1 MKLADLLID
10 TPVKAVR
17 GPVDRT
23 IHALRYD
30 SRRVEAGDVFFAWR
44 GAKTDGHRFIAD
56 VCGRGAAAVVLEDPQ
71 FSGHG
76 PTFIEV
82 DDARRAMA
90 TMSASFFGRPDR
102 ALCMAGVTGTNGKT
116 TTAFIL
122 KHLLAEPGA
131 PVGLIGTVRYE
142 IGERVLPAARTTPE
156 SLDLHELLAQ
166 MKAAGCRSAV
176 MEVSSHALEQ
186 GRVAPIDFQ
195 VGIFTNLTQ
204 DHLDYHGT
212 MEKYFAAKQ
221 LLFANLDRAENP
233 GVAVINLDDPHGA
246 KLIEA
251 LSPRVR
257 TITYS
262 VRGAEGADLSARELQ
277 VDASGTCGTLRI
289 GGDPGAASKLPQG
302 AHEFAF
308 ELPLIGS
315 FNVANALAAVGGA
328 LALGVAPGIIVER
341 LRDTPQVPG
350 RLEKFVSADGVL
362 AVVDYAHTDDAVR
375 KALAVLRGI
384 TRGRLLVVLG
394 CGGNRDAAKRP
405 LMARA
410 AVEEADF
417 AIFTADNPRNE
428 AIDAIL
434 AQMTAGVSDPRWQG
448 KFQTE
453 PDRRAAIAQALALA
467 RPGDVVCVAGKGH
480 ETTQEIAGQYH
491 PFDDRIVVREFL
503 LRRAA

>member
-1 MKLADLLID
+1 VKLSEILQD
-10 TPVKAVR
+10 TVVKSVK
-17 GPVDRT
+17 GPVDRS

-30 SRRVEAGDVFFAWR
+30 SRRVEANDVFFAWQ
-44 GAKTDGHRFIAD
+44 GEKSDGHRFVAEVND
-56 VCGRGAAAVVLEDPQ
+56 KGAAAVVLEKAG
-71 FSGHG
+71 FGG
-76 PTFIEV
+76 PGATFIEV

-102 ALCMAGVTGTNGKT
+102 SLKMVGVTGTNGKT
-116 TTAFIL
+116 TTTFIL
-122 KHLLAEPGA
+122 KHLLSEPKV

-142 IGERVLPAARTTPE
+142 IGERILPAARTTPE

-166 MKAAGCRSAV
+166 MKTAGCRAAV

-186 GRVAPIDFQ
+186 GRVSPIQFQ
-195 VGIFTNLTQ
+195 VGVFTNLTQ

-212 MEKYFAAKQ
+212 MENYFAAKQ

-233 GVAVINLDDPHGA
+233 GVAVINLDDAYGVRLA
-246 KLIEA
+246 RA
-251 LSPRVR
+251 LSPQVR
-257 TITYS
+257 AITYT
-262 VRGAEGADLSARELQ
+262 VRGQAGAEIEARDLR
-277 VDASGTCGTLRI
+277 VDADGTRGRLRL
-289 GGDPGAASKLPQG
+289 GGD
-302 AHEFAF
+302 EFDF

-315 FNVANALAAVGGA
+315 FNVANALAAAGA
-328 LALGVAPGIIVER
+328 ARALGIAPRVIVER

-375 KALAVLRGI
+375 KALTVLRGI

-410 AVEEADF
+410 AVETADY
-417 AIFTADNPRNE
+417 AIFTADNPRHERIE
-428 AIDAIL
+428 AIL
-434 AQMTAGVSDPRWQG
+434 KNMTDGVSDSRFAG
-448 KFQTE
+448 KFESE
-453 PDRRAAIAQALALA
+453 PDRRQAIAHALALA

-480 ETTQEIAGQYH
+480 ETTQEISGQYH
-491 PFDDRIVVREFL
+491 PFDDRLVVGEFVR
-503 LRRAA
+503 RRAS

>member
-1 MKLADLLID
+1 VKLSDLLHD
-10 TPVKAVR
+10 TPVRAVR

-30 SRRVEAGDVFFAWR
+30 SRRVEANDVFFAWR

-56 VCGRGAAAVVLEDPQ
+56 VCDRGAAAVVLEDAQ
-71 FSGHG
+71 FGGPG

-102 ALCMAGVTGTNGKT
+102 ALRMAGVTGTNGKT

-122 KHLLAEPGA
+122 KHLLAEPGT

-166 MKAAGCRSAV
+166 MKAAGCRAAV

-186 GRVAPIDFQ
+186 GRTLPIDFQ

-233 GVAVINLDDPHGA
+233 GVAVINLDDPHGV
-246 KLIEA
+246 KLVEA

-262 VRGAEGADLSARELQ
+262 VRGAKGAELSARELR
-277 VDASGTCGTLRI
+277 VDASGTHGMLRI
-289 GGDPGAASKLPQG
+289 EGEAQAAAKD
-302 AHEFAF
+302 FAF

-328 LALGVAPGIIVER
+328 LALGIAPEIIIER

-350 RLEKFVSADGVL
+350 RLEKFVSGDGVL

-375 KALAVLRGI
+375 KALTVLRGI

-410 AVEEADF
+410 AVETADF

-434 AQMTAGVSDPRWQG
+434 AQMTAGVSDPRWHG
-448 KFQTE
+448 KFQCE
-453 PDRRAAIAQALALA
+453 PDRRAAIAHALALG

-480 ETTQEIAGQYH
+480 ETTQEIAGQFH
-491 PFDDRIVVREFL
+491 PFDDRIVVQEFL